1 MKSSIRPYLRILASI
16 LWSPSR
22 IMFLLSGMAFF
33 GIVGVFIAN
42 YRLLLTVLAEAT
54 LRPAEKFAFLA
65 TLFSNPV
72 DTYGI
77 NNLVFF
83 LVLDFLF
90 ILNLLAIYRLFRERL
105 FLSGRCAA
113 PAMTGLFIA
122 ILGLGCFSCGSVL
135 LFFFLSVFGITFSSV
150 LLGAKLW
157 VLGLSVLL
165 FLVSIGISL
174 KKLATPP
181 VC

>member
-33 GIVGVFIAN
+33 GIVGIFITN
-42 YRLLLTVLAEAT
+42 YRLLLIVLAEAT

-65 TLFSNPV
+65 S
-72 DTYGI
+72 
-77 NNLVFF
+77 
-83 LVLDFLF
+83 
-90 ILNLLAIYRLFRERL
+90 
-105 FLSGRCAA
+105 RCAP